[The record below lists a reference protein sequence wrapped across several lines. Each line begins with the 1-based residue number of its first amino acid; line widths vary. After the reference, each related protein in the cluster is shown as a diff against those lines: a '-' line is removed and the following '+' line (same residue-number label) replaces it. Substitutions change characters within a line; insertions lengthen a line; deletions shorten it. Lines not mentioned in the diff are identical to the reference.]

1 MNQVTTVRSKSL
13 DSAPVLV
20 ISLLLVDSLHFVFA
34 RLLHDQLHP
43 ATSVFYVL
51 LVATVQV
58 AGFAWTQ
65 GQLRFTVLRHQPWL
79 FAAIGFLVA
88 ASTLVNYIAVAY
100 IDPGTASLLAQAS
113 ILFGLAFG
121 VLWLKDRL
129 SRQQWLGVMVAFA
142 GVAIITFQPGD
153 YFRVGSLLV
162 LCSSFMYALHAA
174 LVKRYAQEM
183 APVEFFLFRL
193 ASTTGFLLLFAAGSG
208 HLAWPAWSVWP
219 LLILVGTV
227 DVVIS
232 RTLYYL
238 ALRRLKMSLHSI
250 VLTASPVVAIA
261 WSLLLFGL
269 LPEPRAWLGGI
280 AVLAG
285 LLLATLRWRKL

>member
-13 DSAPVLV
+13 DSAPVLI

-34 RLLHDQLHP
+34 RLLHDRLHP
-43 ATSVFYVL
+43 ATSVLYVL

-129 SRQQWLGVMVAFA
+129 SRRQWLGGVMAFA

-193 ASTTGFLLLFAAGSG
+193 ASTTGFLFLFAAGSG
-208 HLAWPAWSVWP
+208 HLVWPDWSVWP

-261 WSLLLFGL
+261 WSLLLFGI

-280 AVLAG
+280 GVLTG